1 MMKKLEVSCNI
12 VLDVNLP
19 GYLYGPLQP
28 LKLSCPLFNKQSGRE
43 AYNEWSCAG
52 HFVSVCQTGSI
63 LRETW
68 PTKPDTQGWR
78 LGKN

>member
-19 GYLYGPLQP
+19 GYLSGPLQP

-43 AYNEWSCAG
+43 AYKRVELRG
-52 HFVSVCQTGSI
+52 YFVSVCQTGSI
-63 LRETW
+63 LRETQ